1 MRILV
6 DEQGNT
12 VAYLYKKAIVDKSLS
27 KVIGIIL
34 GNSVF
39 ANTNQPVGRV
49 FNDALRNDKGE
60 IIAKLAPDHHAENH
74 LNTVNIRNGAWE
86 ILVQIKDHV
95 SAWLPDKKSWSKENV
110 ETFLQRKSGSLAI

>member
-12 VAYLYKKAIVDKSLS
+12 VAYLYKKAIVDKSQR
-27 KVIGIIL
+27 KVIGLIL

-39 ANTNQPVGRV
+39 ANSDQPVGRV

-60 IIAKLAPDHHAENH
+60 IVAKVTPQHQSENH
-74 LNTVNIRNGAWE
+74 LNTAEIRNETWE
-86 ILVQIKDHV
+86 IMMQIKDHV
-95 SAWLPDKKSWSKENV
+95 CAWLPDSKSWSKENM
-110 ETFLQRKSGSLAI
+110 ESFLQTK

>member
-12 VAYLYKKAIVDKSLS
+12 VAYLYKKAIVDKSFN

-39 ANTNQPVGRV
+39 ANSKQPVGRV
-49 FNDALRNDKGE
+49 FNDALRNDQGE
-60 IIAKLAPDHHAENH
+60 IIAKVTPIHHAEHH
-74 LNTVNIRNGAWE
+74 LNTTAIRNGVWE
-86 ILVQIKDHV
+86 IMTQIKDHV
-95 SAWLPDKKSWSKENV
+95 CAWLPDSKSWSKENV
-110 ETFLQRKSGSLAI
+110 ETFLQRKSGSLAV

>member
-12 VAYLYKKAIVDKSLS
+12 VAYLYKKAIVDKSFNN
-27 KVIGIIL
+27 VIGIIL

-39 ANTNQPVGRV
+39 ANSNQPVGRV

-60 IIAKLAPDHHAENH
+60 IIAKVTPDHHTEHH
-74 LNTVNIRNGAWE
+74 LNTAAIRNGAWE
-86 ILVQIKDHV
+86 IMTQIKDHV
-95 SAWLPDKKSWSKENV
+95 NAWLPDSKSWSKENV
-110 ETFLQRKSGSLAI
+110 VTFLQRKSGSLAI